1 MIKRRDLQPFLQ
13 SSLTFAISQVLG
25 KELSLIERL
34 KSWDIDTTNIPA
46 SSPRKLPD
54 KMSMP
59 AALDGLKPSKLLNV
73 FSRDVPESG
82 KVKSFNTYFQ
92 ICKVLAH

>member
-46 SSPRKLPD
+46 SSPRKLP

>member
-13 SSLTFAISQVLG
+13 SGLTFAISQVLG
-25 KELSLIERL
+25 KELSLIEIL
-34 KSWDIDTTNIPA
+34 KSWDIDATNIPT

-59 AALDGLKPSKLLNV
+59 AALDGLEPSKLLNV

-82 KVKSFNTYFQ
+82 KGKSFNTYFQ
-92 ICKVLAH
+92 ICKVFAH